1 MFDYSTIHLPIKEII
16 PQIQTTLQ
24 SENTLIISAPPGAG
38 KSTLLPLALLNESWL
53 KNKKIIMLEPRRL
66 AARTIAS
73 RMASL
78 MGENTGQTI
87 GYRIRFDTK
96 ISSAT
101 RIEVVT
107 EGILTRM
114 LQSDNALENVG
125 LVLFDE
131 FHERSIFADVALVL
145 CRETQQV
152 LRPDLRMVIM
162 SATLDM
168 TPLTQTLNAPVIES
182 KGKMFPVEIIHTGQH
197 DPMLIP
203 EMMAQ
208 VISKAANNDQ
218 GDILAFLPGETE
230 IRRCEAILKKTMT
243 AYAIHPLYGQLP
255 PKAQTAAIL
264 PGKDGR
270 RKVVL
275 ATSIAETSLTIEGVS
290 IVVDSGYSRT
300 QRFDPSTGLSRLVTI
315 ETTLD
320 TADQRAGRAG
330 RLTPGKCYRMWSMA
344 DENRMASHR
353 LPEIMD
359 SDLSSMMLDMA
370 QWGISDVYSLSWPT
384 PPPPAHVAQAMDS
397 LHQIDALNDNKITP
411 HGKAIAAL
419 PCHPRL
425 AHMLLMAKKSG
436 QLALATDLAAIL
448 EERDPMP
455 RETGIDINLR
465 IEELRRQRRE
475 KRNGKGWN
483 RIIKVADSYRYLFN
497 TKEINGTFDAYE
509 TGLLIVY
516 AYPERIASAR
526 PGSNARFQLS
536 NGSYAMAAHTDDLA
550 HESWLAIAHLDARD
564 GNGKIFLA
572 APLNPKDLLP
582 MVKTVENIE
591 WDTRKGGLTASTDLR
606 IGSIVLQSK
615 PLENPDQEKVVDTIC
630 KLISKTGSLLLDFN
644 EEVQQWQN
652 RILSLRQWRPDENWP
667 DVSTETLLATNHEW
681 LPPYLNNIKKNEDL
695 KQINIKEVLHFH
707 LDAKKQSQLKILAP
721 ERITVPS
728 GSQIKLQYQPD
739 GSTPVLAV
747 RLQEMFG
754 LADTPRVNEGTI
766 PVLLH
771 LLSPGYKPVQITA
784 DLKSFWNNAYFE
796 VRKELKNRYP
806 KHVWPDDPWTEKAIR
821 GTKRQANRTGAFKTQ
836 TDAPH
841 SLKNRA
847 HGPNS

>member
-1 MFDYSTIHLPIKEII
+1 MFDYSTIPLPIKEII

-53 KNKKIIMLEPRRL
+53 KHKKIIMLEPRRL

-78 MGENTGQTI
+78 MGEKVGQTI

-182 KGKMFPVEIIHTGQH
+182 KGKMFPVDIIHTGQH

-208 VISKAANNDQ
+208 VIAKAANNDQ
-218 GDILAFLPGETE
+218 GDILAFLPGEAE
-230 IRRCEAILKKTMT
+230 IRRCEAILKKTLT
-243 AYAIHPLYGQLP
+243 SFAIHPLYGQLP
-255 PKAQTAAIL
+255 PAAQTAAIL

-270 RKVVL
+270 RKIVL

-315 ETTLD
+315 EITLD
-320 TADQRAGRAG
+320 AADQRAGRAG
-330 RLTPGKCYRMWSMA
+330 RLAPGKCYRMWSMA
-344 DENRMASHR
+344 DESRMSSHR
-353 LPEIMD
+353 LPEIME

-370 QWGISDVYSLSWPT
+370 QWGISDVYSLCWPT
-384 PPPPAHVAQAMDS
+384 PPPTAHIAQALDA
-397 LHQIDALNDNKITP
+397 LHQIDALNNNKITP

-425 AHMLLMAKKSG
+425 AHMLLMAKESG

-483 RIIKVADSYRYLFN
+483 RIIKVADSYRHLFN
-497 TKEINGTFDAYE
+497 AKEDNGTFDAYD
-509 TGLLIVY
+509 TGLLLVH

-526 PGSNARFQLS
+526 PGNNARFQLS

-591 WDTRKGGLTASTDLR
+591 WDTRKGGLSASTDLR

-615 PLENPDQEKVVDTIC
+615 PLENPDHEKVVDAIC
-630 KLISKTGSLLLDFN
+630 KLIRKNGSLLLDFN

-652 RILSLRQWRPDENWP
+652 RVLSLRKWRPDENWP
-667 DVSTETLLATNHEW
+667 DVSTDTLLATNHEW
-681 LPPYLNNIKKNEDL
+681 LPPYLNNVKKNEDL
-695 KQINIKEVLHFH
+695 KQINIKDVLHFH
-707 LDAKKQSQLKILAP
+707 LDAKKQSQLKALAP
-721 ERITVPS
+721 EKITVPS
-728 GSQIKLQYQPD
+728 GSQIRLQYQPD
-739 GSTPVLAV
+739 GSTPLLAV

-784 DLKSFWNNAYFE
+784 DLKSFWNDAYFE

-821 GTKRQANRTGAFKTQ
+821 GTKRQANRAGACKHPPQ
-836 TDAPH
+836 
-841 SLKNRA
+841 SEK
-847 HGPNS
+847 

>member
-16 PQIQTTLQ
+16 PQIQTTLR

-38 KSTLLPLALLNESWL
+38 KSTLLPLALLNEPWL
-53 KNKKIIMLEPRRL
+53 KHKKIIMLEPRRL
-66 AARTIAS
+66 AARTIAG

-78 MGENTGQTI
+78 MGERVGQTI

-208 VISKAANNDQ
+208 VIAKAANNDQ
-218 GDILAFLPGETE
+218 GDILAFLPGEAE
-230 IRRCEAILKKTMT
+230 IRRCEAILKKTLT
-243 AYAIHPLYGQLP
+243 AFAIHPLYGQLP
-255 PKAQTAAIL
+255 PAAQTAAIL

-270 RKVVL
+270 RKIVL

-315 ETTLD
+315 EITLD
-320 TADQRAGRAG
+320 AADQRAGRAG
-330 RLTPGKCYRMWSMA
+330 RLAPGKCYRMWSMA
-344 DENRMASHR
+344 DESRMAEHR

-359 SDLSSMMLDMA
+359 SDLTSMMLDMA

-384 PPPPAHVAQAMDS
+384 PPPMAHIAQALDA
-397 LHQIDALNDNKITP
+397 LHQIDALNDNKITT
-411 HGKAIAAL
+411 HGKAIASL

-425 AHMLLMAKKSG
+425 AHMLLMAKESG

-483 RIIKVADSYRYLFN
+483 RIIKVADSYRHLFN
-497 TKEINGTFDAYE
+497 TKEANGPFDAYD
-509 TGLLIVY
+509 TGLLLVH

-526 PGSNARFQLS
+526 PGNNARFQLS

-615 PLENPDQEKVVDTIC
+615 PLENPDHEKVVDAIC
-630 KLISKTGSLLLDFN
+630 KLISKNGALLLNFN

-652 RILSLRQWRPDENWP
+652 RVLSLRQWRPDENWP

-681 LPPYLNNIKKNEDL
+681 LPPYLNNVKKNEDL

-707 LDAKKQSQLKILAP
+707 LDAKKQSQLKTLAP
-721 ERITVPS
+721 EKITVPS

-754 LADTPRVNEGTI
+754 LADTPCVNEGTI

-771 LLSPGYKPVQITA
+771 LLSPSYKPVQITA
-784 DLKSFWNNAYFE
+784 DLKSFWNDAYFE

-821 GTKRQANRTGAFKTQ
+821 GTKRQANRNGAKTSGTSPQ
-836 TDAPH
+836 Q
-841 SLKNRA
+841 KK
-847 HGPNS
+847 